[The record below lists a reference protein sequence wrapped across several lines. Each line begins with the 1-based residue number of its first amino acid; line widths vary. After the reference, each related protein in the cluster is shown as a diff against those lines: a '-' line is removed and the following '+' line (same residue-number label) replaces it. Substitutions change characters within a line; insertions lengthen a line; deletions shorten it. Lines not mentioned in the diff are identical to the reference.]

1 TVQTKNENRNIRSNG
16 ISVPWVFAFVFFR
29 HKTRSLSSADG
40 RLLSLSFSFVLRD
53 RVASS
58 GPPFFEWGFMV
69 VSRKMREAGDSD
81 GCVRKEP
88 HFFKVILEG
97 SREKLMIPPAFAHH
111 IEKESSRAILESP
124 VVKNWPVEL
133 VHDGDRLVFRNGWK
147 EFFNLHSLEVGDFL
161 VFRYDGNMH
170 FTVRVFGKSC
180 CEYNYA
186 LIEEHTDAI
195 GRIRQPVRMPS
206 QHPAQKLSL
215 SGNDIAHTHRETVKK
230 PDVGVSTKSRQLLS
244 ENHSFKVVMK
254 RWGGKVQSNV
264 YVPVGFTKKVE
275 ELAPSFKASRGKA
288 MEIDLYNVS
297 DPSAEACKVHII
309 PRKSKETAD
318 AYKICGGWLK
328 FCRINKLKYGDV
340 CTFELD
346 RERSR
351 INVYISR
358 YRSK

>member
-1 TVQTKNENRNIRSNG
+1 
-16 ISVPWVFAFVFFR
+16 
-29 HKTRSLSSADG
+29 
-40 RLLSLSFSFVLRD
+40 
-53 RVASS
+53 
-58 GPPFFEWGFMV
+58 MV

-133 VHDGDRLVFRNGWK
+133 VHDGNGLVFRNGWK

-206 QHPAQKLSL
+206 QHPARDYSEACENVHHVENLNL
-215 SGNDIAHTHRETVKK
+215 FSGNDIAHTHRKIVKK
-230 PDVGVSTKSRQLLS
+230 PDVGVSMKTRQLLS
-244 ENHSFKVVMK
+244 ENDSFKVVMK
-254 RWGGKVQSNV
+254 RWGGRVQSNV
-264 YVPVGFTKKVE
+264 YVPVGFTKKIE
-275 ELAPSFKASRGKA
+275 ELAPSFKASRGKV

-328 FCRINKLKYGDV
+328 FCKINKLKYGDV

-358 YRSK
+358 YRPK